1 MKILIV
7 NQHISDV
14 LGGSEIQCNNLAF
27 GLQQKGHSVVYAATG
42 RNRKES
48 YKCEYPV
55 YPLDVFNKKEVKVF
69 LLKHKPDVIY
79 WRYNKHGLMRFYK
92 IVPNRIGFIFAAS
105 HINDFMRKGKDQR
118 VNYGFSFET
127 AKRWLVTVKVNII
140 NRYNFETLSRVD
152 VITVLNSELI
162 DLSPNDKNIHIMN
175 SMSCEFNQDFEY
187 EREFVVWVANIKEQK
202 QPEKFIDLA
211 RALGS
216 KYPSIGFLMI
226 GNIQDR
232 NYSSVLTKAEKEIK
246 NFKYL
251 GGKTPNEVNAILNKS
266 LFLVHTCKPEGFG
279 NNFIQAWLQEKPTI
293 SLEFDPNGFIEKEGL
308 GYLSGNFENLVSQ
321 ADELIKNHQLRKTMG
336 KKAKI
341 FAQKNFSV
349 DVMVNKVE
357 ALLKEVVDAKKY

>member
-1 MKILIV
+1 MNVLIV

-14 LGGSEIQCNNLAF
+14 LGGSEIQCNNLAL
-27 GLQQKGHSVVYAATG
+27 GLQKRGHSIIYAATG

-69 LLKHKPDVIY
+69 LSKHKPDVIY
-79 WRYNKHGLMRFYK
+79 WRYNKHGLMSFYK
-92 IVPNRIGFIFAAS
+92 VVPKEMGFIFASSALTDFKYIAS
-105 HINDFMRKGKDQR
+105 KVDLELNLHYLRRVFSAIKQR
-118 VNYGFSFET
+118 LMFSYNIK
-127 AKRWLVTVKVNII
+127 ALSKVDA
-140 NRYNFETLSRVD
+140 V
-152 VITVLNSELI
+152 TVLNSDYLN
-162 DLSPNDKNIHIMN
+162 LSPNINSAYIAN
-175 SMSCEFNQDFEY
+175 SMKSSFEY
-187 EREFVVWVANIKEQK
+187 EFKHDREFIVWVANIKEQK

-211 RALGS
+211 RVIERKHS
-216 KYPSIGFLMI
+216 NIDFFMI
-226 GNIQDR
+226 GNIQDKK
-232 NYSSVLTKAEKEIK
+232 YLPLLSKAEKEIK
-246 NFKYL
+246 KFKYL

-308 GYLSGNFENLVSQ
+308 GYFSGNFENLVRQ
-321 ADELIKNHQLRKTMG
+321 ADELIQNQQLRNTMG
-336 KKAKI
+336 KKAKT

-357 ALLKEVVDAKKY
+357 ALLKEVVDAKKH